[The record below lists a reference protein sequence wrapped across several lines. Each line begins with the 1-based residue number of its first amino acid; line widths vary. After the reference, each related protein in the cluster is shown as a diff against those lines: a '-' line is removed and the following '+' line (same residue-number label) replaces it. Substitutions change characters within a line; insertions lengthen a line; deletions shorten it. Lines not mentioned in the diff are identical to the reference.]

1 MTGDLYSTAVL
12 FGVLTVVAIA
22 VLGIAMIVVY
32 HIHKKELE
40 RLTSYEIN
48 VSATIDEEI
57 PNILDKFVANIF
69 MEYRLKYLDMQYN
82 GQYISDEIQKGIYK
96 EFASICGNR
105 LSPAM
110 MDKLS
115 LFWKREAIAEVVADK
130 IYLTVVDYVVTHN
143 AVKYDDNKTT
153 EKTNA

>member
-1 MTGDLYSTAVL
+1 MTGDLYFTAVL
-12 FGVLTVVAIA
+12 FGTLTVVAIA
-22 VLGIAMIVVY
+22 VLGIAMIIVY

-48 VSATIDEEI
+48 VGAKIDEEI
-57 PNILDKFVANIF
+57 PNILEKFVLSIF
-69 MEYRLKYLDMQYN
+69 TDYRLKFLDMQYLN
-82 GQYISDEIQKGIYK
+82 QYISDEKQEEIFK
-96 EFASICGNR
+96 EFTAICGKR

-115 LFWKREAIAEVVADK
+115 LFWKREAIADVLADK
-130 IYLTVVDYVVTHN
+130 IYLTVVDYVVAHN
-143 AVKYDDNKTT
+143 AVKYEDTNT